1 MISSVGSYDVTAFNA
16 DRSNTALVAIGWPI
30 SRLEPWRMT
39 SSGCSLAI
47 AARTA
52 CSTSL
57 ASRTFRVSTPSVS
70 RLPHDLLKWP
80 GLSQPSGFQT
90 ILLKAWLR
98 GTRVSFNEG
107 QRGRASTGWV
117 AARESRRHPLSQPAG
132 RGVGRPRLGSRP
144 TLSLRPLSKHYTH
157 NSSYIEL
164 YL

>member
-1 MISSVGSYDVTAFNA
+1 MISSVGSYDVTPLSA
-16 DRSNTALVAIGWPI
+16 DKSNSALVAIGWPI
-30 SRLEPWRMT
+30 SRLEPWPMI

-70 RLPHDLLKWP
+70 RFPPDLLKWRC
-80 GLSQPSGFQT
+80 LSQPSGFQT
-90 ILLKAWLR
+90 ILLKPWLR
-98 GTRVSFNEG
+98 GTRVSLHER
-107 QRGRASTGWV
+107 QRGRPSTGWV
-117 AARESRRHPLSQPAG
+117 AGSRADVIRSHS
-132 RGVGRPRLGSRP
+132 RPPVVSGTLGSARARRP
-144 TLSLRPLSKHYTH
+144 HFDRYRSICTH